1 MSVKFPDKEEDF
13 NNEFDAAV
21 KGGYHYIVSTFVF
34 ETLISK
40 CLVYLNSRHYDL

>member
-21 KGGYHYIVSTFVF
+21 KGGYHYILSTFVNIKI
-34 ETLISK
+34 LSIS
-40 CLVYLNSRHYDL
+40 

>member
-21 KGGYHYIVSTFVF
+21 KGGYHYILSTFVF
-34 ETLISK
+34 ETNMKMLSIS
-40 CLVYLNSRHYDL
+40 